1 MKHFI
6 SIVIDNDGINESR
19 DFVLDT
25 VLNTANIGL
34 LENTME
40 YEIYESE
47 NNTQVLSIP
56 IARELN
62 EKQQAYLAKKLA
74 NKLFDKGYNN
84 SDIEFS
90 INESTLNEADPEAV
104 AAVART
110 DDRGRS
116 RIGTDAGDGLVW
128 IVGNTNALVR
138 VRPNDPRVAAQQAA
152 IAPTTTPAAGNAP
165 AAGNSTLRKGSRG
178 EAVRKLQLDLGV
190 QPADGVFGPATEAA
204 VKDFQQRMMPG
215 EAADGIVGPKTNT
228 AIQQSAAIDTGDNPE
243 IEKSD
248 PNSQFAALSGFATS
262 RRGGIANNPSQ
273 VDAIKE
279 LQAELKRREIYAGEV
294 DGKYGPQTR
303 AAVTEFQ
310 KQNDLYVDGDAGP
323 RTIQKLMQREDPNI
337 TMTPLDEPQDQAAS
351 GGRLSGADQIDVDN
365 NQDDSPSN
373 DSPSNERIQG
383 ALPQDIIDQY
393 TQYNQT
399 KDYIAML
406 RLVDQYQYLYDRFN
420 ARPNPATGGE
430 GTMYDWLTAKA
441 ADDSSDFAQDAVDT
455 VDRIPAPQGELS
467 ATDQA
472 QTGTDA
478 GADDEQ
484 QTAAQPET
492 GVDWEELNPNAAPEG
507 YTLFIKRQ
515 NPPAFTYGKAG
526 GEPADTEYASQ
537 REAIAAV
544 REIADGQQAASSADD
559 EQQAAQS
566 TEGPYKEGDEITD
579 DIAAKLETL
588 GIDPGMGGEP
598 MNQEDADALNKGVA
612 DGTIQ
617 GPATELEILDNQ
629 PRGYGMDQ
637 GKVIVR
643 RGERYFDVDVS
654 RTRNFNGSAKYRGS
668 SLPGYEHDPSN
679 PQAPSRVNA
688 DAVYFSP
695 EDFEGTE
702 TNTQRVDPRPT
713 ESGVQGDYARNDW
726 DTRYGETHNPDGTL
740 KTTNNESVEPMP
752 KGVFMVEDRAIW
764 RSLYESTHYTNGKP
778 RPRTFITESKMQ
790 EVTFDDDDKFFEAYG
805 VMWFNEDETIDEAE
819 YQGRKVKLGKPMA
832 GDVKKFKVYV
842 KNPKGNV
849 VKVNFGQKGAKI
861 KKNNPERRRSFRAR
875 HNCDNPGPRHKAR
888 YWSCRKW

>member
-84 SDIEFS
+84 FDIEFS
-90 INESTLNEADPEAV
+90 LSESSLNEADPQAV

-138 VRPNDPRVAAQQAA
+138 VSPNDPRVAAQRAAISQPQAA
-152 IAPTTTPAAGNAP
+152 APAAPAA

-178 EAVRKLQLDLGV
+178 PAVRKLQLDLGV

-215 EAADGIVGPKTNT
+215 ETADGIVGPKTNT

-279 LQAELKRREIYAGEV
+279 LQAELKRRGLLDGEV

-303 AAVTEFQ
+303 AAVRAFQ
-310 KQNDLYVDGDAGP
+310 EQNDLYVDGDAGP
-323 RTIQKLMQREDPNI
+323 RTIQKLMQRDDEI
-337 TMTPLDEPQDQAAS
+337 TTTTLDDPQDQNAS
-351 GGRLSGADQIDVDN
+351 NEPPGFGRSQDRPDELDADSGTG
-365 NQDDSPSN
+365 S
-373 DSPSNERIQG
+373 ERIQG
-383 ALPQDIIDQY
+383 ALPQDIRD
-393 TQYNQT
+393 QYNQAKT
-399 KDYIAML
+399 DKDYIAML
-406 RLVDQYQYLYDRFN
+406 RLVDQYEFLYNRF
-420 ARPNPATGGE
+420 AEIENPEGE

-441 ADDSSDFAQDAVDT
+441 ADDSSDFPGAEEPAVDNQQQAPARVAVGDVAT
-455 VDRIPAPQGELS
+455 QEQSDTLKAIDPKNYPVPGEELNQADVDALNDTDQLAADTIAALDANPAPQGELD

-472 QTGTDA
+472 QTGTD
-478 GADDEQ
+478 DD
-484 QTAAQPET
+484 
-492 GVDWEELNPNAAPEG
+492 
-507 YTLFIKRQ
+507 
-515 NPPAFTYGKAG
+515 
-526 GEPADTEYASQ
+526 
-537 REAIAAV
+537 
-544 REIADGQQAASSADD
+544 QQAAAGAEAEPAAEFPDIDAAKIGIAELQPGDRVIIVGQEAIVYSGPDGRNYYQFSAPGPATDAM
-559 EQQAAQS
+559 AAAEVKRRKADAKKDADAEITGS
-566 TEGPYKEGDEITD
+566 GRGDGAAEPVEGPYKEGDEITD

-588 GIDPGMGGEP
+588 GLDPGLGGEP
-598 MNQEDADALNKGVA
+598 MTQEDADALNKGIE
-612 DGTIQ
+612 DGTIE
-617 GPATELEILDNQ
+617 GPTTETPELEIFDNQ
-629 PRGYGMDQ
+629 PRGYGMEQ
-637 GKVIVR
+637 GKVIVK
-643 RGERYFDVDVS
+643 RG
-654 RTRNFNGSAKYRGS
+654 
-668 SLPGYEHDPSN
+668 
-679 PQAPSRVNA
+679 
-688 DAVYFSP
+688 
-695 EDFEGTE
+695 
-702 TNTQRVDPRPT
+702 
-713 ESGVQGDYARNDW
+713 
-726 DTRYGETHNPDGTL
+726 
-740 KTTNNESVEPMP
+740 
-752 KGVFMVEDRAIW
+752 
-764 RSLYESTHYTNGKP
+764 
-778 RPRTFITESKMQ
+778 
-790 EVTFDDDDKFFEAYG
+790 
-805 VMWFNEDETIDEAE
+805 
-819 YQGRKVKLGKPMA
+819 
-832 GDVKKFKVYV
+832 
-842 KNPKGNV
+842 
-849 VKVNFGQKGAKI
+849 
-861 KKNNPERRRSFRAR
+861 
-875 HNCDNPGPRHKAR
+875 
-888 YWSCRKW
+888 

>member
-1 MKHFI
+1 
-6 SIVIDNDGINESR
+6 
-19 DFVLDT
+19 
-25 VLNTANIGL
+25 
-34 LENTME
+34 
-40 YEIYESE
+40 
-47 NNTQVLSIP
+47 
-56 IARELN
+56 
-62 EKQQAYLAKKLA
+62 
-74 NKLFDKGYNN
+74 
-84 SDIEFS
+84 
-90 INESTLNEADPEAV
+90 
-104 AAVART
+104 
-110 DDRGRS
+110 
-116 RIGTDAGDGLVW
+116 
-128 IVGNTNALVR
+128 
-138 VRPNDPRVAAQQAA
+138 
-152 IAPTTTPAAGNAP
+152 
-165 AAGNSTLRKGSRG
+165 
-178 EAVRKLQLDLGV
+178 
-190 QPADGVFGPATEAA
+190 
-204 VKDFQQRMMPG
+204 MMPG

-323 RTIQKLMQREDPNI
+323 RTIQKLMQRDDDI
-337 TMTPLDEPQDQAAS
+337 TTTTLDEPQDQAAG

-383 ALPQDIIDQY
+383 ALPQNIIDQY
-393 TQYNQT
+393 TQYNQE

-406 RLVDQYQYLYDRFN
+406 RLVDQYQFLYDRFN
-420 ARPNPATGGE
+420 ARPNPVDGGE
-430 GTMYDWLTAKA
+430 GTMYDWLTATA

-455 VDRIPAPQGELS
+455 VNRTPAPQGELS

-478 GADDEQ
+478 GAD
-484 QTAAQPET
+484 
-492 GVDWEELNPNAAPEG
+492 N
-507 YTLFIKRQ
+507 
-515 NPPAFTYGKAG
+515 
-526 GEPADTEYASQ
+526 
-537 REAIAAV
+537 
-544 REIADGQQAASSADD
+544 QQAASDADD

-566 TEGPYKEGDEITD
+566 TSDADDEQQAAQATEGPYKEGDAITD

-588 GIDPGMGGEP
+588 GIDPGLGGEP

-643 RGERYFDVDVS
+643 RGERYFEVDVS

-679 PQAPSRVNA
+679 PQAPSRANA

-702 TNTQRVDPRPT
+702 TNTQRVNPRPT

-752 KGVFMVEDRAIW
+752 KGVFMVEERSIW
-764 RSLYESTHYTNGKP
+764 RSLYGKTHYTNGQP
-778 RPRTFITESKMQ
+778 RPRTFILESKNTIP
-790 EVTFDDDDKFFEAYG
+790 EITFEDDDEFFENYG
-805 VMWFNEDETIDEAE
+805 VMWFNEDEMIDEAE

-861 KKNNPERRRSFRAR
+861 KKSNPERRRSFRAR